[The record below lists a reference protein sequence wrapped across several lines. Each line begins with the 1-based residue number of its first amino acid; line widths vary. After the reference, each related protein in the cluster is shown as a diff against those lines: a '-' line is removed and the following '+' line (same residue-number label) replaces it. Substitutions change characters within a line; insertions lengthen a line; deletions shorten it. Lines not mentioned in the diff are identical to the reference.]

1 MSASSAAI
9 VIVMGVSG
17 SGKTTLA
24 RALEAGHGFRF
35 LDADDFHPAANVE
48 KMRAGIALDDAD
60 RMPWLSQLARLLE
73 DAAERGQPTVLA
85 CSALKARYREALA
98 ITGATRPLRSSP
110 RRRGLAES
118 PRLAEQR
125 HHYMPASLLR
135 SQLATLEVP
144 AGDARAL
151 TLDCRRPV
159 SELCEAVIGRLASDA
174 DAAAG

>member
-98 ITGATRPLRSSP
+98 ITGATVLFVHLH
-110 RRRGLAES
+110 GDEA
-118 PRLAEQR
+118 
-125 HHYMPASLLR
+125 LLR
-135 SQLATLEVP
+135 ARGWLSSGTTTCRPRSCAASWRRSRFQPGTLGP
-144 AGDARAL
+144 
-151 TLDCRRPV
+151 
-159 SELCEAVIGRLASDA
+159 
-174 DAAAG
+174 